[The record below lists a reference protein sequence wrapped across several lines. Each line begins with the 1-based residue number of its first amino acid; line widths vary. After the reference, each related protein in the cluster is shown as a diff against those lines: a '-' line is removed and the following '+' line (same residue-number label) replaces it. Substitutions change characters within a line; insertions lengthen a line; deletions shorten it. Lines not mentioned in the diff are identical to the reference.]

1 MEKMGR
7 LVLIIL
13 VLFSVTAIYSEA
25 HAGGQ
30 RNQALATGY
39 SPDWRNAES
48 DCADTRALVP
58 GHTRLGD

>member
-1 MEKMGR
+1 MGR

-30 RNQALATGY
+30 RNQAQETTG
-39 SPDWRNAES
+39 SPQWRNAGPGCPEARPLLR
-48 DCADTRALVP
+48 DRA
-58 GHTRLGD
+58 RLNG